1 MKKILLIS
9 LWTLFAAGT
18 IFVMSFANR
27 AHANRLCTK
36 LSITIDRENSD
47 LFIKE
52 ENITKLL
59 SDHGKMPIGQSLS
72 KIDVAAL
79 ENLVLSHPAVE
90 SCDVF
95 VSVGGEMTIKLKQ
108 RRAIS
113 RMINLTNESYYFDN
127 RGMLMPWSE
136 EYTAPVILVSGYFT
150 ENYAS
155 MYHIQ
160 FDSYSAD
167 SAMKTPLLMDD
178 VWQITK
184 RIDAD
189 TFLRAQMVQV
199 YITEDKKFELIP
211 RVGNH
216 IIVLGDISDLDEK
229 LNKLQ
234 IFYHDGLNRTGSWND
249 YSIIDLQYK
258 NQIVC
263 TKKNNEHG
271 I

>member
-1 MKKILLIS
+1 
-9 LWTLFAAGT
+9 
-18 IFVMSFANR
+18 
-27 AHANRLCTK
+27 
-36 LSITIDRENSD
+36 
-47 LFIKE
+47 
-52 ENITKLL
+52 
-59 SDHGKMPIGQSLS
+59 
-72 KIDVAAL
+72 
-79 ENLVLSHPAVE
+79 
-90 SCDVF
+90 
-95 VSVGGEMTIKLKQ
+95 
-108 RRAIS
+108 
-113 RMINLTNESYYFDN
+113 
-127 RGMLMPWSE
+127 
-136 EYTAPVILVSGYFT
+136 
-150 ENYAS
+150 